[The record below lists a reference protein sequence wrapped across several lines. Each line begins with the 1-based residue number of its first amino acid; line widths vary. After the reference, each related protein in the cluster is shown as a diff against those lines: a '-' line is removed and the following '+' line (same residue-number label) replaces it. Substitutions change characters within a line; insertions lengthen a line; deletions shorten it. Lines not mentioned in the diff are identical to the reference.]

1 MYTRPFLRSYT
12 FIPKRAIGGPG
23 NAHQRGSRPHGTRTR
38 AHQASLGSSTP
49 QGWWTSPLVLPT
61 AAAAIMGGSLALF
74 FSKQQQ
80 PVPQRDESS
89 TSTRNTISA
98 SSIKWVEDL
107 AREDGAIKV
116 LTAAALLAQ
125 DHPFLED
132 DHMFSA
138 FVARGIIN
146 DIEGWYL
153 PAQKKFSTIISLG
166 REVAGFPRVVHG
178 GLTAAMFDESFG
190 GLLFSLKKSGG
201 FKFWG
206 PAYTVQLEVT
216 YKSKI
221 PAGAT
226 VLCCAE
232 VESVEGRKIWMTAT
246 MSGAFKSVMS
256 ICSFSFVLFVV
267 RAFVIL
273 KRC

>member
-1 MYTRPFLRSYT
+1 MYSRPFLRSYT
-12 FIPKRAIGGPG
+12 LIPRRAIGGPG
-23 NAHQRGSRPHGTRTR
+23 AANQSGSRPHGTRTN
-38 AHQASLGSSTP
+38 AHQATLGSSTP
-49 QGWWTSPLVLPT
+49 QGWWTSPFVLPT

-74 FSKQQQ
+74 FSKEQR
-80 PVPQRDESS
+80 PLPQRDENSSGTRGSLS
-89 TSTRNTISA
+89 TSGIN
-98 SSIKWVEDL
+98 WVEDI

-201 FKFWG
+201 ARFWG

-246 MSGAFKSVMS
+246 MSGAHLH
-256 ICSFSFVLFVV
+256 VLPY
-267 RAFVIL
+267 I
-273 KRC
+273 